1 PGDLGNQLEA
11 KLDKPSV
18 VHYLCSKKTD
28 SYFTLWLN
36 LELLLPVI
44 IDCWIDNIRLVYN
57 RTSGT
62 TVPPDGVDIK
72 VPGFGK
78 TFALEFLDPS
88 KRSVGTY
95 FYTLVQNLV
104 DLGYERDESI
114 TGAPYDWRK
123 APNENGDYFE
133 ALQKLIEFMYEK
145 YGEPVVLIAHSMGNM
160 YSLYFLSQQSQE
172 WKDKYIRDFV
182 SLGAPWGGVAKA
194 FRVLASG
201 DNNRIPVISS
211 FKIRDQQRSAVS
223 TSWLLP
229 YNYTWSPEKIF
240 VSTPSANYTIRDF
253 QKFYTDIGFE
263 DGWLMR
269 KATEALIYRMAPPGV
284 RTHCLYGTGVNTP
297 DSFFYDSLPDKE
309 PKIFYGNGDGT
320 VNLESA
326 LQCQK
331 WIGQQ
336 EQKVMLYEL
345 PGSEHIEMLYNNLT
359 ISYVKKLI
367 ESSWKSLERQGEDLR
382 MSWPKGPQR
391 WLAVANMNLGTVKPL
406 RRLEIQ
412 INYSS
417 CDFNTG
423 RLQY

>member
-1 PGDLGNQLEA
+1 WRYCSPRWGRYQSPWVWEDLCIG
-11 KLDKPSV
+11 
-18 VHYLCSKKTD
+18 
-28 SYFTLWLN
+28 
-36 LELLLPVI
+36 
-44 IDCWIDNIRLVYN
+44 
-57 RTSGT
+57 
-62 TVPPDGVDIK
+62 VP
-72 VPGFGK
+72 
-78 TFALEFLDPS
+78 DPS

-114 TGAPYDWRK
+114 RGAPYDWRK
-123 APNENGDYFE
+123 AP
-133 ALQKLIEFMYEK
+133 
-145 YGEPVVLIAHSMGNM
+145 
-160 YSLYFLSQQSQE
+160 
-172 WKDKYIRDFV
+172 R
-182 SLGAPWGGVAKA
+182 
-194 FRVLASG
+194 

-269 KATEALIYRMAPPGV
+269 KATEALIYSMAPPGV
-284 RTHCLYGTGVNTP
+284 RTHCLYGTRVNTP

-359 ISYVKKLI
+359 ISYVKKVI
-367 ESSWKSLERQGEDLR
+367 FGS
-382 MSWPKGPQR
+382 
-391 WLAVANMNLGTVKPL
+391 
-406 RRLEIQ
+406 
-412 INYSS
+412 
-417 CDFNTG
+417 
-423 RLQY
+423 